1 MNSQPA
7 FLILTY
13 FQLNQMTILSKGH
26 KRDNFESHNLLKLSF
41 TNIRGFHLNFRW
53 IWIFHWIKLS
63 WHSCSVWDKL
73 GWLDWFWQFICQG
86 LSSCNIRGNLKGFF
100 YSYTWSCCLLH
111 YMFYFFLF
119 YIYNLY
125 VFKQKVYS
133 RKVLIHLDAPEILVK
148 RPSQNSW

>member
-1 MNSQPA
+1 
-7 FLILTY
+7 
-13 FQLNQMTILSKGH
+13 MTILSKGH

-86 LSSCNIRGNLKGFF
+86 LSSFNLRGNLKGFF

-111 YMFYFFLF
+111 YMFYFFF
-119 YIYNLY
+119 
-125 VFKQKVYS
+125 
-133 RKVLIHLDAPEILVK
+133 ILHIQFIRFQTK
-148 RPSQNSW
+148 SLQSQGTYTPGRTWDPSQKTITK